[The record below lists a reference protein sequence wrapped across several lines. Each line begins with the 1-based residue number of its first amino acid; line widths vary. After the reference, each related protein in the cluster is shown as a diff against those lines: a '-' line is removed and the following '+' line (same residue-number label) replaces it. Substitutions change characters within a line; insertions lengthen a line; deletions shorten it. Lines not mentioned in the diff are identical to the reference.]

1 MTSQSTSYSVPV
13 ELGERSY
20 RILIDHGLLSRT
32 GTVLQEV
39 GCKGKVG
46 VITDRNLARHHLKPL
61 LRSLR
66 RAGFDAVSLILPPG
80 ERTKSLRTIAR
91 ILDTLAQAKFERRST
106 LVALGG
112 GVIGDLTGFAAAI
125 YLRGIPFV
133 QIPTSLVAQVDSSVG
148 GKTGVDHRL
157 GKNLIGAFHQPR
169 CVIIDLTTLRTLPAR
184 EWIAGLAEV
193 IKYGVIADETFFEFL
208 DRDIERILHYDEHAV
223 SMIIKRSCEIKA
235 QVVAEDERESDRRR
249 VLNFGHTI
257 GHALEAISGYRGLVH
272 GEAVGIGMVQE
283 ADIARH
289 LGLCGMDVVE
299 RIRRLV
305 RAAGLPYDMP
315 NAPFSRLWN
324 AMQSDKKVLHGTV
337 YCVLPSRIGDVAIVP
352 LNRQDCAKWFATVA
366 TGRRGPRANARRSAR
381 ISGRH

>member
-1 MTSQSTSYSVPV
+1 MIGESASHTVPV

-20 RILIDHGLLSRT
+20 RIIIDRGLLSRT
-32 GTVLQEV
+32 GTILHEL
-39 GCKGKVG
+39 GSKGKVG
-46 VITDRNLARHHLKPL
+46 IITDKNLARHYLKPL
-61 LRSLR
+61 TRSLVD
-66 RAGFDAVSLILPPG
+66 AGFQPASVILPPG
-80 ERTKSLRTIAR
+80 ERTKSLRTIER
-91 ILDTLAQAKFERRST
+91 VLDQLVREKFERRST
-106 LVALGG
+106 LLGLGG

-133 QIPTSLVAQVDSSVG
+133 QVPTSLVAQVDSSVG

-169 CVIIDLTTLRTLPAR
+169 CVLVDTATLRTLPAR

-193 IKYGVIADETFFEFL
+193 IKYGVIADEAFFEFL
-208 DRDIERILHYDEHAV
+208 ERNIDRILRHDEDAV
-223 SMIIKRSCEIKA
+223 SRIITRSCEIKA

-249 VLNFGHTI
+249 ILNFGHTI
-257 GHALEAISGYRGLVH
+257 AHALETMSGYRGLVH

-289 LGLCGMDVVE
+289 LGLGTSEVVE
-299 RIRRLV
+299 RIRRLM

-315 NAPFSRLWN
+315 RMPFARLWD

-337 YCVLPSRIGDVAIVP
+337 YCVLPKRIGEVAIVP
-352 LNRQDCAKWFATVA
+352 LQRHDCADWFAGMTA
-366 TGRRGPRANARRSAR
+366 GKRAPRSGGLRKGRTRP
-381 ISGRH
+381 IL